1 MVRRPPVLSFRM
13 TSSATRR
20 ALGLVALTAI
30 VAIAFAL
37 DLGRPHFW
45 DPGEGRYAETV
56 REMLLTR
63 NWIVP
68 TLEFAH
74 YYDKPPGFFWLVAGC
89 FKLFGQTEWAG
100 RVPSALTAALTIA
113 VAVAFA
119 WRRLGVATA
128 LGVGAVLAT
137 TGQFVALGRSVR
149 MDMPLAFAV
158 TGTLLYAYALLTTDE
173 EHTRPTWPLYLVAAV
188 GVLVKGPV
196 AIVLPLLVLVVYAAV
211 TGRLRLLWRL
221 RPGWGALVGLVIAGS
236 WYVIAAV
243 RAPDYL
249 WAFLWQQNVDRYLEG
264 ANGSGHHEPFWFYF
278 WVLPLT
284 FLPWTPFLPSALV
297 RSVRRAREGRDL
309 DLFLLVWAAAIFVF
323 FTLARA
329 KLATYL
335 LPLFPALAFIVVGYL
350 EEALAAPPDVRR
362 RALAVPTT
370 VWAVA
375 FAGAV
380 LAVSIPIAIGY
391 PPFAWRALSALAL
404 LVFPAAALVLVRR
417 HGWQTVPLLILVASL
432 CAQALF
438 YRVGSP
444 IVNEFTSLRQA
455 AEIARA
461 LPDDAQVYAFHT
473 RGHSFMFYGG
483 RPLTRT
489 RSPEEAATT
498 LRGEQ
503 PVGLLTKKR
512 YLARIQAH
520 LTEPV
525 CIWWQG
531 VSGRVLLANRPFP
544 DASRHA
550 ALLPGK
556 NKQIDGNSPRC

>member
-1 MVRRPPVLSFRM
+1 M
-13 TSSATRR
+13 TSSAARR

-68 TLEFAH
+68 TLEFAN

-89 FKLFGQTEWAG
+89 FKLFGPTEWAG
-100 RVPSALTAALTIA
+100 RLPSALAAVLTIA
-113 VAVAFA
+113 VVVAFA
-119 WRRLGVATA
+119 WRRLGPATA
-128 LGVGAVLAT
+128 LGAGALLAT
-137 TGQFVALGRSVR
+137 AGQFVALGRSVR

-158 TGTLLYAYALLTTDE
+158 TGTLLYAYALLTDE
-173 EHTRPTWPLYLVAAV
+173 EHTRATWPLYLVAAI

-196 AIVLPLLVLVVYAAV
+196 AIVLPMLVLGVYAAL
-211 TGRLRLLWRL
+211 TGRLRLLPRL

-236 WYVIAAV
+236 WYAIAAL

-249 WAFLWQQNVDRYLEG
+249 RSFLWQQNVGRFLEG
-264 ANGSGHHEPFWFYF
+264 ARGSGHSEPFWFYF

-284 FLPWTPFLPSALV
+284 FLPWTPFLPGALA
-297 RSVRRAREGRDL
+297 RSVRRARAGQDL
-309 DLFLLVWAAAIFVF
+309 DTFLLVWTGVIFIF

-335 LPLFPALAFIVVGYL
+335 LPLFPALAFVVVAYL
-350 EEALAAPPDVRR
+350 DEALAAPPDVRR

-370 VWAVA
+370 VWAIA
-375 FAGAV
+375 LAGV
-380 LAVSIPIAIGY
+380 TLAVSIPVAIRY
-391 PPFAWRALSALAL
+391 PPFAWHALSALTLLAFPAVAL
-404 LVFPAAALVLVRR
+404 LLGRR
-417 HGWQTVPLLILVASL
+417 DAWQAVPLLILVASL
-432 CAQALF
+432 YSQALF

-444 IVNEFTSLRQA
+444 IVNEFISLRQA
-455 AEIARA
+455 AEVARA
-461 LPDDAQVYAFHT
+461 LPDDALVYAFHT
-473 RGHSFMFYGG
+473 RGHSFTFYGG
-483 RPLTRT
+483 RALTRMQ
-489 RSPEEAATT
+489 SPEAAAEA
-498 LRGEQ
+498 LRGDQ

-544 DASRHA
+544 DSTHHA

-556 NKQIDGNSPRC
+556 DKQIDGNSPRC